1 MTFAPLAGILTSK
14 TSANTALILS
24 TVGLGLATFV
34 FAEATTFWQL
44 LVARGA
50 QGAASAAG
58 MCGGLSL
65 IAETHPQDV
74 RVRGSAMGLA
84 QSGLALGLLLGPLIG
99 GLLFER
105 LGRTNT
111 FRLAASIVLANAVAM
126 IGLMG
131 LVPPAK
137 AVDLAQ

>member
-50 QGAASAAG
+50 QGAASAAV

-65 IAETHPQDV
+65 IAETYPQDI
-74 RVRGSAMGLA
+74 RGSAMGLA
-84 QSGLALGLLLGPLIG
+84 QSGLALGLLFGPLIG

-105 LGRTNT
+105 LGRINT

-131 LVPPAK
+131 LVPPVK
-137 AVDLAQ
+137 AV